1 MKYCTATH
9 SGHGFF
15 THADRE
21 AAHLSGHPG
30 NIWCV
35 GNSNSAWITRVEGTE
50 KTLEQAQTI
59 LDSAISD
66 AQTNWDNDTA
76 EMKATSPRPVTYSL
90 PT

>member
-1 MKYCTATH
+1 MKYCTATC
-9 SGHGFF
+9 SGKGFF

-35 GNSNSAWITRVEGTE
+35 GDNNATWVERAGGVE
-50 KTLEQAQTI
+50 KTLEEAQAI
-59 LDSAISD
+59 LDDVIDD
-66 AQTNWDNDTA
+66 AQAKWDLKDEFFKLIN
-76 EMKATSPRPVTYSL
+76 PRPVNYSL